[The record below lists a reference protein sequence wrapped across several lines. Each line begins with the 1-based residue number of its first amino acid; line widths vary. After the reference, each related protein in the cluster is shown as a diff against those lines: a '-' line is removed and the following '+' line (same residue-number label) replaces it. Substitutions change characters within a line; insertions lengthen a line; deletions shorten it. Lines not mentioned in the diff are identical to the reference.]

1 LRILKCAITL
11 HMRDSSTFVIRT
23 DQQERL
29 MQIEAPA
36 KPGDRIRAEFKRQ
49 GISVA
54 AWAKK
59 HNLNTQLVH
68 RVLDGAPGSRGESHR
83 AAVLLGLK
91 QGAIGNVDSFNPAS
105 ALGTERQ
112 QAA

>member
-1 LRILKCAITL
+1 
-11 HMRDSSTFVIRT
+11 
-23 DQQERL
+23 

-36 KPGDRIRAEFKRQ
+36 KPGERIRAEFKRQ

-59 HNLNTQLVH
+59 HNLNPQLVH
-68 RVLDGAPGSRGESHR
+68 RVLDAGNGTRGESHR

-91 QGAIGNVDSFNPAS
+91 QGAIGNLDSFNPAA
-105 ALGTERQ
+105 ALGNTEQR
-112 QAA
+112 AA

>member
-1 LRILKCAITL
+1 
-11 HMRDSSTFVIRT
+11 
-23 DQQERL
+23 

-36 KPGDRIRAEFKRQ
+36 KPGTILRAEFKRQ

-59 HNLNTQLVH
+59 HNLNPQLVH
-68 RVLDGAPGSRGESHR
+68 RLLDGAPGSRGESHR

-91 QGAIGNVDSFNPAS
+91 KDAAIGDLDSFNPATALES
-105 ALGTERQ
+105 AQ
-112 QAA
+112 QRAA

>member
-1 LRILKCAITL
+1 
-11 HMRDSSTFVIRT
+11 
-23 DQQERL
+23 

-36 KPGDRIRAEFKRQ
+36 KPGERIRAEFKRQ

-91 QGAIGNVDSFNPAS
+91 KGAAIGDLDSFNPAA
-105 ALGTERQ
+105 ALDPTQ
-112 QAA
+112 QRAA